1 MAIKSARGIN
11 SLPAVNNDVI
21 SRFDFATLGPELI
34 LDALLQLGLD
44 VSSGLLALNSYEN
57 RVYQFT
63 AYPDQSLQPQKYVV
77 KFYRPERW
85 SPQQI
90 QEEHDFAFEL
100 AEADIPMVAPLRFD
114 GASLLQYQGYYFAV
128 FPSRGGRTL
137 EVDNDEQLAMLGRF
151 LGRMHQ
157 VGAKKTFSSRPTFS
171 VNSHLLQSQQ
181 VLAKLQLIPD
191 YMRPAFDTVLQQ
203 VIAEASRQYQPGR
216 QIRLHGDC
224 HAGNLFYVDQG
235 PFFVDLDDCRTGPAI
250 QDIWMMLSGDQ
261 QEQRLTLELM
271 LEEYEQYCD
280 FDPAELKLI
289 EPLRAMRIVHYMAW
303 LARRWQDQAFVQS
316 FPWFATDKYWEQQ
329 CLVLKEQ
336 LALLQQP
343 PLSLVP
349 GY

>member
-1 MAIKSARGIN
+1 MLADKLNHTGT
-11 SLPAVNNDVI
+11 
-21 SRFDFATLGPELI
+21 FDFSGLGPEII
-34 LDALLQLGLD
+34 LDALFSLGLD

-57 RVYQFT
+57 RVYQYS
-63 AYPDQSLQPQKYVV
+63 AYQTIAGSSSLQPQKFVV

-100 AEADIPMVAPLRFD
+100 AAADIPMVAPLRF
-114 GASLLQYQGYYFAV
+114 ASSSLQLYQGYYFAV

-151 LGRMHQ
+151 LGRMHHLGRQ
-157 VGAKKTFSSRPTFS
+157 RPFSHRPTFS
-171 VNSHLLQSQQ
+171 VDSHLLQSQQ
-181 VLAKLQLIPD
+181 VLQQLQLIPD
-191 YMRPAFDTVLQQ
+191 YMRPAFDTILQQ
-203 VIAEASRQYQPGR
+203 VIDEATKQYKPSSL
-216 QIRLHGDC
+216 IRLHGDC
-224 HAGNLFYVDQG
+224 HAGNLFYIEQG
-235 PFFVDLDDCRTGPAI
+235 PFFVDLDDCRMGPAI
-250 QDIWMMLSGDQ
+250 QDIWMMLSGERH
-261 QEQRLTLELM
+261 EQRLTLELM

-289 EPLRAMRIVHYMAW
+289 EPLRAMRIIHYMAW

-336 LALLQQP
+336 LSLLQQP
-343 PLSLVP
+343 ALSLVP